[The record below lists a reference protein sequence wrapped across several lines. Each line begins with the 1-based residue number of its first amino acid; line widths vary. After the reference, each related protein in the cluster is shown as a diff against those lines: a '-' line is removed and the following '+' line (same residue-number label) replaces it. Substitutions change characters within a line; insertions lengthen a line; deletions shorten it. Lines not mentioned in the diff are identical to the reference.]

1 MVYQYKEAQMRGAP
15 EYSDGELLE
24 LLRSGSAIDKPVKHL
39 YEKYFYILSSYIEQ
53 NQGSPEDA
61 EDIFQEVILTFI
73 ELVRQNKF
81 RGESTIKT
89 FLFAVNRN
97 IWLNELKKRGRQL
110 KRNEKFNK
118 GMPES
123 EESIDKMISSRE
135 ARRQIFEVIESL
147 GEVCRKILIS
157 FYYENL
163 SIAEILMRL
172 DYQNE
177 QVVRNKKAKCMKSLE
192 EKFNAN
198 PALAKKI
205 KSALQY
211 DE

>member
-1 MVYQYKEAQMRGAP
+1 MAGAP
-15 EYSDGELLE
+15 EYSDEELLE
-24 LLRSGSAIDKPVKHL
+24 LIVAGNDIDKPIKHL
-39 YEKYFYILSSYIEQ
+39 YEKYFYALSSYIGQ
-53 NQGSPEDA
+53 NHGTRQDA

-73 ELVRQNKF
+73 GLVRKNKF
-81 RGESTIKT
+81 RGESSIKT

-110 KRNEKFNK
+110 KRNEKFAADLPDAEP
-118 GMPES
+118 GIER
-123 EESIDKMISSRE
+123 MISGRE
-135 ARRQIFEVIESL
+135 ARQQIFHIIESL
-147 GEVCRKILIS
+147 GEVCKKILVA

-163 SIAEILMRL
+163 SIAEILARL

-192 EKFNAN
+192 DKFNVD
-198 PALAKKI
+198 PALAQKF

>member
-1 MVYQYKEAQMRGAP
+1 MAVVP
-15 EYSDGELLE
+15 EYSDDE
-24 LLRSGSAIDKPVKHL
+24 LLRLLGSGKAIDNPVKHL
-39 YEKYFYILSSYIEQ
+39 YEKYFYVLSSYIEQ
-53 NQGSPEDA
+53 NQGSREDA
-61 EDIFQEVILTFI
+61 EDIFQEVVLTFI
-73 ELVRQNKF
+73 DLVRKNKF
-81 RGESTIKT
+81 RGESSVKT

-110 KRNEKFNK
+110 KRNEKFSVEQPDAEP
-118 GMPES
+118 GVE
-123 EESIDKMISSRE
+123 KMISNRE
-135 ARRQIFEVIESL
+135 ARKQVFNIIESL
-147 GEVCRKILIS
+147 GEVCKKILLA

-163 SIAEILMRL
+163 PISEILTRL

-192 EKFNAN
+192 EKFSAD
-198 PALAKKI
+198 PALAQKF

>member
-1 MVYQYKEAQMRGAP
+1 MAVAR
-15 EYSDGELLE
+15 EYSDVELIE
-24 LLRSGSAIDKPVKHL
+24 LIRSDEALNNPVKHL
-39 YEKYFYILSSYIEQ
+39 YEKYFYVLSSYIEQ
-53 NQGSPEDA
+53 NQGSHEDA
-61 EDIFQEVILTFI
+61 EDIFQEVVLTFI
-73 ELVRQNKF
+73 ELVRKNKF
-81 RGESTIKT
+81 RGESSVKT

-110 KRNEKFNK
+110 KRHEKFSVGLPNTEP
-118 GMPES
+118 G
-123 EESIDKMISSRE
+123 IDRIISGRE
-135 ARRQIFEVIESL
+135 ARQQIFGIIKGL
-147 GEVCRKILIS
+147 GEICRKILIA

-163 SIAEILMRL
+163 SITEILTRL

-192 EKFNAN
+192 DKFNAD
-198 PALAKKI
+198 PALAVKF

>member
-1 MVYQYKEAQMRGAP
+1 MAVAP
-15 EYSDGELLE
+15 EYSDDE
-24 LLRSGSAIDKPVKHL
+24 LLRLLGSGKAIDNPVKHL
-39 YEKYFYILSSYIEQ
+39 YEKYFYVLSSYIEQ
-53 NQGSPEDA
+53 NQGSREDA
-61 EDIFQEVILTFI
+61 EDIFQEVVLTFI
-73 ELVRQNKF
+73 DLVRKNKF
-81 RGESTIKT
+81 RGESSVKT

-110 KRNEKFNK
+110 KRNEKFSVEQPDAEP
-118 GMPES
+118 GVE
-123 EESIDKMISSRE
+123 KMISNRE
-135 ARRQIFEVIESL
+135 ARKQVFNIIESL
-147 GEVCRKILIS
+147 GEVCKKILLA

-163 SIAEILMRL
+163 PISEILTRL

-192 EKFNAN
+192 EKFSAD
-198 PALAKKI
+198 PALAQKF

>member
-1 MVYQYKEAQMRGAP
+1 MAVVP
-15 EYSDGELLE
+15 EYSDDELLS
-24 LLRSGSAIDKPVKHL
+24 LLGSGKAIDNPVKHL
-39 YEKYFYILSSYIEQ
+39 YEKYFYVLSSYIEQ
-53 NQGSPEDA
+53 NQGSREDA
-61 EDIFQEVILTFI
+61 EDIFQEVVLTFI
-73 ELVRQNKF
+73 DLVRKNKF
-81 RGESTIKT
+81 RGESSVKT

-110 KRNEKFNK
+110 KRNEKFSVEQPDAEP
-118 GMPES
+118 GVE
-123 EESIDKMISSRE
+123 KMISNRE
-135 ARRQIFEVIESL
+135 ARKQVFSIIESL
-147 GEVCRKILIS
+147 GEVCKKILLA

-163 SIAEILMRL
+163 PISEILTRL

-192 EKFNAN
+192 EKFSAD
-198 PALAKKI
+198 PALAQKF

>member
-1 MVYQYKEAQMRGAP
+1 MAVVP
-15 EYSDGELLE
+15 EYSDDE
-24 LLRSGSAIDKPVKHL
+24 LLRLLGSGKAIDNPVKHL
-39 YEKYFYILSSYIEQ
+39 YEKYFYVLSSYIEQ
-53 NQGSPEDA
+53 NQGSREDA
-61 EDIFQEVILTFI
+61 EDIFQEVVLTFI
-73 ELVRQNKF
+73 DLVRKNKF
-81 RGESTIKT
+81 RGESSVKT

-110 KRNEKFNK
+110 KRNEKFSVEQPDAEP
-118 GMPES
+118 GVE
-123 EESIDKMISSRE
+123 KMISNRE
-135 ARRQIFEVIESL
+135 ARKQVFNIIDSL
-147 GEVCRKILIS
+147 GEVCKKILLA

-163 SIAEILMRL
+163 PISEILTRL

-192 EKFNAN
+192 EKFSAD
-198 PALAKKI
+198 PALAQKF

>member
-1 MVYQYKEAQMRGAP
+1 MAVAP
-15 EYSDGELLE
+15 EYSDDE
-24 LLRSGSAIDKPVKHL
+24 LLRLLGSGKAMDNPVKHL
-39 YEKYFYILSSYIEQ
+39 YEKYFYVLSSYIEQ
-53 NQGSPEDA
+53 NQGSREDA
-61 EDIFQEVILTFI
+61 EDIFQEVVLTFI
-73 ELVRQNKF
+73 DLVRKNKF
-81 RGESTIKT
+81 RGESSVKT

-110 KRNEKFNK
+110 KRNEKFSVEQPDAEP
-118 GMPES
+118 GVE
-123 EESIDKMISSRE
+123 KMISNRE
-135 ARRQIFEVIESL
+135 ARKQVFNIIESL
-147 GEVCRKILIS
+147 GEVCKKILLA

-163 SIAEILMRL
+163 PISEILTRL

-192 EKFNAN
+192 EKFNAD
-198 PALAKKI
+198 PALAQKF

>member
-1 MVYQYKEAQMRGAP
+1 MAVAP
-15 EYSDGELLE
+15 EYSDVELIE
-24 LLRSGSAIDKPVKHL
+24 LIRSHEAIDNPVKHL
-39 YEKYFYILSSYIEQ
+39 CEKYFYVLSSYIEQ
-53 NQGSPEDA
+53 NQGSREDA
-61 EDIFQEVILTFI
+61 EDIFQEVVLTFI
-73 ELVRQNKF
+73 ELVRKNKF
-81 RGESTIKT
+81 RGESSVKT

-97 IWLNELKKRGRQL
+97 IWFNELKKRGRQL
-110 KRNEKFNK
+110 KRDEKFTIGLPNTDS
-118 GMPES
+118 G
-123 EESIDKMISSRE
+123 IDRIISGRE
-135 ARRQIFEVIESL
+135 ARQQIFEIIESL
-147 GEVCRKILIS
+147 GEVCKKILLA

-163 SIAEILMRL
+163 SISEILSQL

-198 PALAKKI
+198 PALAKKF

>member
-1 MVYQYKEAQMRGAP
+1 MAVVP
-15 EYSDGELLE
+15 EYSDDELLS
-24 LLRSGSAIDKPVKHL
+24 LLGSGKAIDNPVKHL
-39 YEKYFYILSSYIEQ
+39 YEKYFYVLSSYIEQ
-53 NQGSPEDA
+53 NQGSREDA
-61 EDIFQEVILTFI
+61 EDIFQEVVLTFI
-73 ELVRQNKF
+73 DLVRKNKF
-81 RGESTIKT
+81 RGESSVKT

-110 KRNEKFNK
+110 KRNEKFSVEQPDAEP
-118 GMPES
+118 GVE
-123 EESIDKMISSRE
+123 KMISNRE
-135 ARRQIFEVIESL
+135 ARKQVFNIIESL
-147 GEVCRKILIS
+147 GEVCKKILLA

-163 SIAEILMRL
+163 PISEILTRL

-192 EKFNAN
+192 EKFSAD
-198 PALAKKI
+198 PALAQKF

>member
-1 MVYQYKEAQMRGAP
+1 MAVAP
-15 EYSDGELLE
+15 EYSDDE
-24 LLRSGSAIDKPVKHL
+24 LLRLLGSGKAIDNPVKHL
-39 YEKYFYILSSYIEQ
+39 YEKYFYVLSSYIEQ
-53 NQGSPEDA
+53 NQGSREDA
-61 EDIFQEVILTFI
+61 EDIFQEVVLTFI
-73 ELVRQNKF
+73 DLVRKNKF
-81 RGESTIKT
+81 RGESSVKT

-110 KRNEKFNK
+110 KRNEKFSVEQPDAEP
-118 GMPES
+118 GVE
-123 EESIDKMISSRE
+123 KMINNRE
-135 ARRQIFEVIESL
+135 ARKQVFNIIESL
-147 GEVCRKILIS
+147 GEVCKKILLA

-163 SIAEILMRL
+163 PISEILTRL

-192 EKFNAN
+192 EKFSAD
-198 PALAKKI
+198 PALAQKF

>member
-1 MVYQYKEAQMRGAP
+1 MAVAP
-15 EYSDGELLE
+15 EYSDDE
-24 LLRSGSAIDKPVKHL
+24 LLRLLGSGKAIDNPVKHL
-39 YEKYFYILSSYIEQ
+39 YEKYFYVLSSYIEQ
-53 NQGSPEDA
+53 NQGSREDA
-61 EDIFQEVILTFI
+61 EDIFQEVVLTFI
-73 ELVRQNKF
+73 DLVQKNKF
-81 RGESTIKT
+81 RGESSVKT

-110 KRNEKFNK
+110 KRNEKFSVEQPDAEP
-118 GMPES
+118 GIE
-123 EESIDKMISSRE
+123 KMISNRE
-135 ARRQIFEVIESL
+135 ARKQVFNIIESL
-147 GEVCRKILIS
+147 GEVCKKILLA

-163 SIAEILMRL
+163 PISEILTRL

-192 EKFNAN
+192 EKFNAD
-198 PALAKKI
+198 PALAQKF